1 MPAVLSRVKKSRSFS
16 LRLAPSRPEHG
27 PTLCPANPLRVYCPP
42 ISHSAAPGPSAT
54 RPQPPPW
61 ENPERTA
68 PAKDLLLPRGS
79 PFPWAPPP
87 LPHTAA
93 LAPATLAPVSQHPV
107 LTQPI
112 KKPAHCRVHAPA
124 EVHQSKQNRT
134 SRDPNPAP
142 VLPAF
147 CSRAPAPNR
156 SPRYAH
162 TATSSRPVS
171 LPPFFPQIPA
181 FLVFQHCS

>member
-1 MPAVLSRVKKSRSFS
+1 MPAVLSCVKKSRSFS

-112 KKPAHCRVHAPA
+112 KNPRTVECMPQLKSTRVSKIERHVTQTPP
-124 EVHQSKQNRT
+124 QS
-134 SRDPNPAP
+134 
-142 VLPAF
+142 
-147 CSRAPAPNR
+147 
-156 SPRYAH
+156 
-162 TATSSRPVS
+162 
-171 LPPFFPQIPA
+171 
-181 FLVFQHCS
+181 